1 MSVLSADSWYNTV
14 VTGLMLVVA
23 MSAGWNFWK
32 TRETFDQDLSEERQR
47 LRDQLGVNE
56 LRVGGD
62 LHIHNPPG
70 SEEAGSEE
78 STEAA
83 KAHAAQQRIDD
94 DRFAELLIDY
104 YAYGLTQARSSFH
117 TSQRF
122 AGLGTLIL
130 LVGIA
135 LAIWRSETTGDLYL
149 GIVTSSVGAV
159 IALIGQLFHRRADIA
174 LRHMSEQTEALR
186 DDMRTERSTEQAILL
201 LADVVDPE
209 VKARLQ
215 AGIIMKLAGAEM
227 PTLRDAAKVP
237 VPRDG
242 EHPEAPMTPAE

>member
-1 MSVLSADSWYNTV
+1 MTTDILANVIA
-14 VTGLMLVVA
+14 GLATALAGVA
-23 MSAGWNFWK
+23 VFHQLRKFPKG
-32 TRETFDQDLSEERQR
+32 FDEELKEERER
-47 LRDQLGVNE
+47 LREQLATRDLQV
-56 LRVGGD
+56 RGD
-62 LHIHNPPG
+62 LHIHNGPT
-70 SEEAGSEE
+70 SDSAGSQE
-78 STEAA
+78 SGQLADVRAA
-83 KAHAAQQRIDD
+83 LQRIDD

-130 LVGIA
+130 LFGIA

-174 LRHMSEQTEALR
+174 LRHMSDQTDSLR

-215 AGIIMKLAGAEM
+215 AGLIMKLAGADL
-227 PTLRDAAKVP
+227 PTLTTGIYLPPQQGTER
-237 VPRDG
+237 R
-242 EHPEAPMTPAE
+242 EAPTSSNE